1 MELIALLSSGK
12 GTWAQV
18 AGLVKH
24 GDWEKIIIL
33 GDNFAKQFTLEKEF
47 EFIKIDL
54 SKKIKDL
61 KEEFLKKLKGKI
73 KSTEVFLSVASGSG
87 KEHMALISALINL
100 PVGIRFVAL
109 TKEGIINL

>member
-1 MELIALLSSGK
+1 MELIALLSTGK

-18 AGLVKH
+18 AGLIKY

-33 GDNFAKQFTLEKEF
+33 GDDFAKQFNSEKKS

-61 KEEFLKKLKGKI
+61 KEEFSKKLKGKI
-73 KSTEVFLSVASGSG
+73 KGTEVFLSVASGSG
-87 KEHMALISALINL
+87 KEHMALISALIKL
-100 PVGIRFVAL
+100 GIGFRLVVSEEGKV
-109 TKEGIINL
+109 KEI